1 MQADWLDIFKVAST
15 LKGWLQEG
23 FGATGEAYLVGPDHL
38 VRSAPRAFY
47 ENPDVYFAELKAV
60 GTESFVATEGN
71 PAKATLEIKLAV
83 VKHVIAIRLAED
95 QAAKAAAAKK
105 LEKEKLLAVL
115 GRKQDAVLEN
125 LTEAELLARINN
137 L

>member
-1 MQADWLDIFKVAST
+1 MTIFEKATRGKFRYPSAKGLLTTEQLWELPLTAKSGFSLDDVA
-15 LKGWLQEG
+15 K
-23 FGATGEAYLVGPDHL
+23 AV
-38 VRSAPRAFY
+38 
-47 ENPDVYFAELKAV
+47 NAELKAID
-60 GTESFVATEGN
+60 TESFVATETN
-71 PAKATLEIKLAV
+71 PAKATLETKLEV
-83 VKHVIAIRLAED
+83 VKHVIAIRLSED

>member
-1 MQADWLDIFKVAST
+1 VTIFEKATQEKFRYPSTKGLLTTEQLWELPLTAKSGFSLDDVA
-15 LKGWLQEG
+15 K
-23 FGATGEAYLVGPDHL
+23 AV
-38 VRSAPRAFY
+38 
-47 ENPDVYFAELKAV
+47 NAELKAIA
-60 GTESFVATEGN
+60 TESFVATETN
-71 PAKATLEIKLAV
+71 PAKATLETKLAV

>member
-1 MQADWLDIFKVAST
+1 VTIFEKATREKFRYPSTKGLLTTEQLWELPLTAKSGFSLDDVAKAVNT
-15 LKGWLQEG
+15 
-23 FGATGEAYLVGPDHL
+23 
-38 VRSAPRAFY
+38 
-47 ENPDVYFAELKAV
+47 ELKTID
-60 GTESFVATEGN
+60 TESFVATETN
-71 PAKATLEIKLAV
+71 PAKATLETKLAV

>member
-1 MQADWLDIFKVAST
+1 MNIFEKATREKFRYPSTKGLLTTEQLWELPLTAKSGFSLDDVA
-15 LKGWLQEG
+15 K
-23 FGATGEAYLVGPDHL
+23 AVH
-38 VRSAPRAFY
+38 
-47 ENPDVYFAELKAV
+47 AELKAID
-60 GTESFVATEGN
+60 TESFVATETN
-71 PAKATLEIKLAV
+71 PAKATLETTLEV

-115 GRKQDAVLEN
+115 DRKQDAVLEN

>member
-1 MQADWLDIFKVAST
+1 MTIFEKATREKFRYPSTKGLLTTEQLWELPLTAKSGFSLDDVA
-15 LKGWLQEG
+15 K
-23 FGATGEAYLVGPDHL
+23 AV
-38 VRSAPRAFY
+38 
-47 ENPDVYFAELKAV
+47 NAELKAV
-60 GTESFVATEGN
+60 DTESFVATETN
-71 PAKATLEIKLAV
+71 PAKATLETKLEV
-83 VKHVIAIRLAED
+83 VKHVIAIRIAED

>member
-1 MQADWLDIFKVAST
+1 MTIFEKATREKFRYPSTKGLLTTEQLWELPLTAKSGFSLDDVA
-15 LKGWLQEG
+15 K
-23 FGATGEAYLVGPDHL
+23 AV
-38 VRSAPRAFY
+38 
-47 ENPDVYFAELKAV
+47 NAELKAID
-60 GTESFVATEGN
+60 TESFVATETN
-71 PAKATLEIKLAV
+71 PAKAALETKLEV
-83 VKHVIAIRLAED
+83 VKHVIAFRLAED

-105 LEKEKLLAVL
+105 LEKEKLLTVL

>member
-1 MQADWLDIFKVAST
+1 MTLFEKATREKFRYPSTKGLLTTEQLWELPLTAKSGFSLDDVA
-15 LKGWLQEG
+15 
-23 FGATGEAYLVGPDHL
+23 
-38 VRSAPRAFY
+38 RAV
-47 ENPDVYFAELKAV
+47 NAELKAV
-60 GTESFVATEGN
+60 DTESFVATETN
-71 PAKATLEIKLAV
+71 PAKATLETKLEV
-83 VKHVIAIRLAED
+83 VKHVIAIRIAED

-125 LTEAELLARINN
+125 LTEAELLARIND

>member
-1 MQADWLDIFKVAST
+1 MTIFEKATREKFRYPSTKGLLTTEQLWELPLTAKSGFSLDDVA
-15 LKGWLQEG
+15 K
-23 FGATGEAYLVGPDHL
+23 AV
-38 VRSAPRAFY
+38 
-47 ENPDVYFAELKAV
+47 NAELKAID
-60 GTESFVATEGN
+60 TESFVATETN
-71 PAKATLEIKLAV
+71 PAKATLETKLEV
-83 VKHVIAIRLAED
+83 VKHVIAFRIAED

>member
-1 MQADWLDIFKVAST
+1 VTIFEKATREKFRYPSTKGLLTTEQLWELPLTAKSGFSLDDVA
-15 LKGWLQEG
+15 K
-23 FGATGEAYLVGPDHL
+23 AV
-38 VRSAPRAFY
+38 
-47 ENPDVYFAELKAV
+47 NAELKAIDTESLV
-60 GTESFVATEGN
+60 GTATN
-71 PAKATLEIKLAV
+71 QAQATVETKV
-83 VKHVIAIRLAED
+83 GGVKHVIAFRLAED

-105 LEKEKLLAVL
+105 LEKEKLIAVL

>member
-1 MQADWLDIFKVAST
+1 MTIFEEATREKFRYPSTKGLLTTEQLWELPLTAKSGFSLDDVA
-15 LKGWLQEG
+15 K
-23 FGATGEAYLVGPDHL
+23 AV
-38 VRSAPRAFY
+38 
-47 ENPDVYFAELKAV
+47 NAELKAID
-60 GTESFVATEGN
+60 TESFVATETN
-71 PAKATLEIKLAV
+71 PAKATLETKLEV

-115 GRKQDAVLEN
+115 GRKQDAALEN

>member
-1 MQADWLDIFKVAST
+1 MTIFEKATREKFRYPSVKGLLTTEQLWELPLTAKSGFSLDDVA
-15 LKGWLQEG
+15 K
-23 FGATGEAYLVGPDHL
+23 AV
-38 VRSAPRAFY
+38 
-47 ENPDVYFAELKAV
+47 NAELKAID
-60 GTESFVATEGN
+60 TESFVAAETN
-71 PAKATLEIKLAV
+71 PAKATLETKLEV

-105 LEKEKLLAVL
+105 LEKEKLLTVL

>member
-1 MQADWLDIFKVAST
+1 MTIFEKATREKFRYPSTKGLLTTEQLWELPLTAKSGFSLDDVA
-15 LKGWLQEG
+15 K
-23 FGATGEAYLVGPDHL
+23 AV
-38 VRSAPRAFY
+38 
-47 ENPDVYFAELKAV
+47 NAELKAID
-60 GTESFVATEGN
+60 TESFVATETN
-71 PAKATLEIKLAV
+71 PAKATLETKLEV
-83 VKHVIAIRLAED
+83 VKHVIAILLAED

-115 GRKQDAVLEN
+115 GRKQDSVLEN

>member
-1 MQADWLDIFKVAST
+1 VTIFEKATREKFRYPSVKGLLTTEQLWELPLTAKSGFSLDDVA
-15 LKGWLQEG
+15 K
-23 FGATGEAYLVGPDHL
+23 AV
-38 VRSAPRAFY
+38 
-47 ENPDVYFAELKAV
+47 NAELKAID
-60 GTESFVATEGN
+60 TESFVATETN
-71 PAKATLEIKLAV
+71 PAKATLETKLEV

-115 GRKQDAVLEN
+115 GRKQDAVLES

>member
-1 MQADWLDIFKVAST
+1 MTIFEKATREKFRYPSVKGLLTTEQLWELPLTAKSGFSLDDVA
-15 LKGWLQEG
+15 
-23 FGATGEAYLVGPDHL
+23 
-38 VRSAPRAFY
+38 RAV
-47 ENPDVYFAELKAV
+47 NAELKAID
-60 GTESFVATEGN
+60 TESFVATETN
-71 PAKATLEIKLAV
+71 PAKATLETKLEV

>member
-1 MQADWLDIFKVAST
+1 MTIFETATREKFRYPSTKGLLTTEQLWELPLTAKSGFSLDDVA
-15 LKGWLQEG
+15 K
-23 FGATGEAYLVGPDHL
+23 AV
-38 VRSAPRAFY
+38 
-47 ENPDVYFAELKAV
+47 NAELKAV
-60 GTESFVATEGN
+60 TTESFVATETN
-71 PAKATLEIKLAV
+71 PAKATLETKLEV
-83 VKHVIAIRLAED
+83 VKHVIAVRIAED

-105 LEKEKLLAVL
+105 LEKEKLVAVL

>member
-1 MQADWLDIFKVAST
+1 MTIFEKATREKFRYPSTKGLLTTEQLWELPLTAKSGFSLDDVA
-15 LKGWLQEG
+15 K
-23 FGATGEAYLVGPDHL
+23 AV
-38 VRSAPRAFY
+38 
-47 ENPDVYFAELKAV
+47 NAELKAID
-60 GTESFVATEGN
+60 TESFVATETN
-71 PAKATLEIKLAV
+71 PAKAALEAKLEV
-83 VKHVIAIRLAED
+83 VKHVIAVRLAED

>member
-1 MQADWLDIFKVAST
+1 VTIFEKATREKFRYPSAKGLLTTEQLWELPLTAKSGFSLDDVA
-15 LKGWLQEG
+15 
-23 FGATGEAYLVGPDHL
+23 
-38 VRSAPRAFY
+38 RAV
-47 ENPDVYFAELKAV
+47 NAELKAID
-60 GTESFVATEGN
+60 TESFVATETN
-71 PAKATLEIKLAV
+71 PAKATLETI
-83 VKHVIAIRLAED
+83 IAIRIAED

>member
-1 MQADWLDIFKVAST
+1 VTIFETATREKFRYPSTKGLLTTEQLWELPLTAKSGFSLDDVA
-15 LKGWLQEG
+15 K
-23 FGATGEAYLVGPDHL
+23 AV
-38 VRSAPRAFY
+38 
-47 ENPDVYFAELKAV
+47 NAELKAID
-60 GTESFVATEGN
+60 TESFVATETN
-71 PAKATLEIKLAV
+71 PAKATLETKLAV
-83 VKHVIAIRLAED
+83 VKHIIAIRLGED
-95 QAAKAAAAKK
+95 QAAKAVAAKK

>member
-1 MQADWLDIFKVAST
+1 MTVFEKATREKFRYPSTKGQLTTEQLWDLPLTAKSGFSLDDVA
-15 LKGWLQEG
+15 K
-23 FGATGEAYLVGPDHL
+23 AV
-38 VRSAPRAFY
+38 
-47 ENPDVYFAELKAV
+47 NAELKAA
-60 GTESFVATEGN
+60 GTESFVATETN
-71 PAKATLEIKLAV
+71 PATETLRAKLDV
-83 VKHVIAIRLAED
+83 VKQVIATRLAED

-105 LEKEKLLAVL
+105 LEKEKLIEIL

>member
-1 MQADWLDIFKVAST
+1 MTIFEKATREKFRYPSTKGLLSTEQLWELPLTAKSGFSLDDVA
-15 LKGWLQEG
+15 K
-23 FGATGEAYLVGPDHL
+23 AV
-38 VRSAPRAFY
+38 
-47 ENPDVYFAELKAV
+47 NAELKAID
-60 GTESFVATEGN
+60 TESFVATETN
-71 PAKATLEIKLAV
+71 PAKATLETKLAV
-83 VKHVIAIRLAED
+83 VKHVIAIRIAED

-105 LEKEKLLAVL
+105 LEKEKLIAVL

>member
-1 MQADWLDIFKVAST
+1 MTIFETATREKFRYPSTKGLLTTEQLWELPLTAKSGFSLDDVA
-15 LKGWLQEG
+15 KAVNG
-23 FGATGEAYLVGPDHL
+23 
-38 VRSAPRAFY
+38 
-47 ENPDVYFAELKAV
+47 ELKSV
-60 GTESFVATEGN
+60 STESFVATEPN
-71 PAKATLEIKLAV
+71 PAKATVETKLAV
-83 VKHVIAIRLAED
+83 VKHVIAVRLAED

>member
-1 MQADWLDIFKVAST
+1 MTIFEKATQEKFRYPSTKGLLTTEQLWELPLTAKSGFSLDDVA
-15 LKGWLQEG
+15 K
-23 FGATGEAYLVGPDHL
+23 AV
-38 VRSAPRAFY
+38 
-47 ENPDVYFAELKAV
+47 NAELKAID
-60 GTESFVATEGN
+60 TESFVATETN
-71 PAKATLEIKLAV
+71 PAKATLETKLEV
-83 VKHVIAIRLAED
+83 VKHIIAIRLAED

-125 LTEAELLARINN
+125 LTEAELLARIND

>member
-1 MQADWLDIFKVAST
+1 MTIFEKATREKFRYPSTKGLLTTEQLWELPLTAKSGFSLDDVA
-15 LKGWLQEG
+15 K
-23 FGATGEAYLVGPDHL
+23 AV
-38 VRSAPRAFY
+38 
-47 ENPDVYFAELKAV
+47 NAELKAID
-60 GTESFVATEGN
+60 TESFVATETN
-71 PAKATLEIKLAV
+71 PAKATLETKLEV
-83 VKHVIAIRLAED
+83 VKHVIAIRIAED

-115 GRKQDAVLEN
+115 SRKQDAALEN

>member
-1 MQADWLDIFKVAST
+1 MTIFEKATREKFRYPSTKGLLTTEQLWELPLTAKSGFSLDDVA
-15 LKGWLQEG
+15 K
-23 FGATGEAYLVGPDHL
+23 AV
-38 VRSAPRAFY
+38 
-47 ENPDVYFAELKAV
+47 NAELKAID
-60 GTESFVATEGN
+60 TESFVATETN
-71 PAKATLEIKLAV
+71 PAKATLETKLEV
-83 VKHVIAIRLAED
+83 VKHVIAIRLSED